1 MKQLESDQ
9 LNLGAIKMKEL
20 TIAML
25 FIAAAHLY
33 CVPASHDIQAEN
45 PLPVVK
51 VEVEVEEEVKSVRVI
66 EMQLADWCSPCRKF
80 KAAGIV
86 AELEAAGWTVK
97 YVSNIGKKYPSFRV
111 VIDDKAMSWTG
122 YSSKNSFYRTLKSKM
137 KQLGHVTW
145 QSPR

>member
-1 MKQLESDQ
+1 
-9 LNLGAIKMKEL
+9 MKEITTAIVIL
-20 TIAML
+20 A
-25 FIAAAHLY
+25 
-33 CVPASHDIQAEN
+33 CVHFFYAPVSDDIQSGN
-45 PLPVVK
+45 PLPIVK

-86 AELEAAGWTVK
+86 AELEEAGWTIK
-97 YVSNIGKKYPSFRV
+97 YVSNISKKYPSFRV

-145 QSPR
+145 QSQR